1 MKLAVSSYSFS
12 QYIKK
17 GELTQLSCVNKA
29 KEMGFDGI
37 EFTELKPHKDYT
49 LEDQLAYAKEIKAEA
64 ERVGIE
70 IVAYTIGANLYQP
83 TEEQNKAEVE
93 RVKGQLDVAAALG
106 AKVFRHDVCYKEK
119 VDGVLTSFDKMLPTI
134 AKNAREISEYART
147 LGIVTCTENHGFIA
161 QDSDRVEK
169 LFNTVDCDNYGILV
183 DMGNF
188 ACADEDSAKAVSRL
202 APYAVHVHAKDFI
215 KRAFGEP
222 DYAGEAYIVTRG
234 CNKICACAV
243 GDGDIPVAQC
253 VAILKRAGYDGY
265 LSIEFEGLGDCVSEI
280 AKGKEYLLNII
291 GE

>member
-1 MKLAVSSYSFS
+1 MKIAVSSYSFS

-17 GELTQLSCVNKA
+17 GELTQLSCVSKA

-37 EFTELKPHKDYT
+37 EFTDLKPHKDYT

-64 ERVGIE
+64 EKVGIE

-83 TEEQNKAEVE
+83 TEEQNMAEVE
-93 RVKGQLDVAAALG
+93 RVKSQLDVAAALG
-106 AKVFRHDVCYKEK
+106 ARVFRHDVCYKEK

-134 AKNAREISEYART
+134 AKNAREISEYARG

-234 CNKICACAV
+234 CNKLCACAV
-243 GDGDIPVAQC
+243 GEGDIPVAQC
-253 VAILKRAGYDGY
+253 AAILKKAGYDGY
-265 LSIEFEGLGDCVSEI
+265 LSIEFEGLEDCVAAI
-280 AKGKEYLLNII
+280 ARGREYLLSII

>member
-12 QYIKK
+12 QYIKSGK
-17 GELTQLSCVNKA
+17 LTQLTCVAKA
-29 KEMGFDGI
+29 REMGFDGI
-37 EFTELKPHKDYT
+37 EFTDLKPEGERT
-49 LEDQLAYAKEIKAEA
+49 LENQLLYAAEIKAEA
-64 ERVGIE
+64 KRVGIE

-83 TEEQNKAEVE
+83 TEEENEAEVE

-106 AKVFRHDVCYKEK
+106 ARVFRHDVCYKEK

-147 LGIVTCTENHGFIA
+147 LGIKTCTENHGFIA

-222 DYAGEAYIVTRG
+222 DYAGESYIITRG
-234 CNKICACAV
+234 CNKLCACAV
-243 GDGDIPVAQC
+243 GEGDIPVAQC
-253 VAILKRAGYDGY
+253 VAILKKAGYDGY
-265 LSIEFEGLGDCVSEI
+265 LSIEFEGLEDCVAAI
-280 AKGKEYLLNII
+280 ARGRENLIKYVG
-291 GE
+291 G

>member
-1 MKLAVSSYSFS
+1 MKLSVSSYSFS
-12 QYIKK
+12 QYIKSGK
-17 GELTQLSCVNKA
+17 LTQLTCVAKA
-29 KEMGFDGI
+29 KEMGFEGI
-37 EFTELKPHKDYT
+37 EFTDLKPHKDYT
-49 LEDQLAYAKEIKAEA
+49 LKDQLAYAKEIKAEA
-64 ERVGIE
+64 EKVGIE

-83 TEEQNKAEVE
+83 TEEENASEVE

-119 VDGVLTSFDKMLPTI
+119 VNGVLTSFDKMLPTI

-202 APYAVHVHAKDFI
+202 APYAVHVHAKDFK

-253 VAILKRAGYDGY
+253 VAILKRAGYDGF
-265 LSIEFEGLGDCVSEI
+265 LSIEFEGLGDCISEI
-280 AKGKEYLLNII
+280 AKGKEYLLNIM

>member
-1 MKLAVSSYSFS
+1 MKIAVSSYSFS
-12 QYIKK
+12 QYIKR
-17 GELTQLSCVNKA
+17 GELTQLSCVSKA

-37 EFTELKPHKDYT
+37 EFTDLKPHKDYT
-49 LEDQLAYAKEIKAEA
+49 LEDQLLDAAEIKAEA
-64 ERVGIE
+64 EKVGIE

-83 TEEQNKAEVE
+83 TEEQNAAEVE
-93 RVKGQLDVAAALG
+93 RVKCQLDVAAALG
-106 AKVFRHDVCYKEK
+106 ASVFRHDVCYKEK

-134 AKNAREISEYART
+134 AKNAREISEYAKT
-147 LGIVTCTENHGFIA
+147 LGIKTCTENHGFIA

-243 GDGDIPVAQC
+243 GEGDIPVAQC
-253 VAILKRAGYDGY
+253 VAILKKAGYDGY
-265 LSIEFEGLGDCVSEI
+265 LSIEFEGLEDCI
-280 AKGKEYLLNII
+280 AAIARGREYLLNII
-291 GE
+291 

>member
-1 MKLAVSSYSFS
+1 MKLSVSSYSFS
-12 QYIKK
+12 QYIKNGK
-17 GELTQLSCVNKA
+17 LTQLSCVAKA

-37 EFTELKPHKDYT
+37 EFTDLKPEGERN
-49 LEDQLAYAKEIKAEA
+49 LENQLLYAAEIKAEA
-64 ERVGIE
+64 ERVGID
-70 IVAYTIGANLYQP
+70 IVAYTIGANLYKP
-83 TEEQNKAEVE
+83 TEEEREAEVE
-93 RVKGQLDVAAALG
+93 RVKSQLDVAAVLG

-134 AKNAREISEYART
+134 AAAAREISEYAKE

-202 APYAVHVHAKDFI
+202 APYAVHVHAKDFK

-234 CNKICACAV
+234 CNKLCACAV
-243 GDGDIPVAQC
+243 GDGDIPVSQC

-265 LSIEFEGLGDCVSEI
+265 LSIEFEGLGDCITEI
-280 AKGKEYLLNII
+280 AKGREFLLNII